1 MALETGLVGA
11 GAAFAS
17 TLLVQRAL
25 APVAQHLDLLDYPV
39 GRKDHAHPTPVT
51 GGLAMLA
58 GVLLAATLILTDIG
72 PGAWG
77 LAFAAGVLV
86 VVGLLDDKYDLSWRL
101 RIPAQAIAALIM
113 IEVGGV
119 RVEHLGSV
127 LGLGEFPLG
136 ALSVPFTVF
145 ATVGII
151 NAVNMIDGVDG
162 LAGVLVLA
170 ALVMLGAAAL
180 HSGNTVVCMH
190 ALILAGAVSGFLVY
204 NLRFPWQRRA
214 KVFMGNAG
222 SAFLGLAIAWIAF
235 RLTQN
240 PAHPVTPAL
249 APWLLPVP
257 IVDCLVLMLRRTRN
271 NQSPF
276 LADRNHI
283 HHLMLEAGFAPMRA
297 VFVLA
302 LFSCGAGL
310 AAALALRLQVPSAL
324 LLVAFFGLCGSW
336 YWLTSRRTR
345 AIGFLRGVRGLLS
358 AAARTDEPTAA
369 RAEGGHS

>member
-1 MALETGLVGA
+1 MA
-11 GAAFAS
+11 
-17 TLLVQRAL
+17 QR
-25 APVAQHLDLLDYPV
+25 LDLLDYPT

-51 GGLAMLA
+51 GGIAMVA
-58 GVLLAATLILTDIG
+58 GLLAASLILTDIG

-77 LAFAAGVLV
+77 FILAAGVLV
-86 VVGLLDDKYDLSWRL
+86 AVGLLDDKFDLSWRL
-101 RIPAQAIAALIM
+101 RIPAQIVAALIM
-113 IEVGGV
+113 IQVGGV

-127 LGLGEFPLG
+127 FALGELQLG
-136 ALSVPFTVF
+136 ALAVPFTVF

-162 LAGVLVLA
+162 LAGGLVLG

-180 HSGNTVVCMH
+180 YSGNTVVCVH

-214 KVFMGNAG
+214 RVFMGNAG
-222 SAFLGLAIAWIAF
+222 SAFLGLVIAWIAF

-240 PAHPVTPAL
+240 SSHPVTPVL

-257 IVDCLVLMLRRTRN
+257 IVDCLVLMLRRIRN
-271 NQSPF
+271 DQSPF
-276 LADRNHI
+276 AADRNHI

-302 LFSCGAGL
+302 LFSFGCGLCAGL
-310 AAALALRLQVPSAL
+310 ALRMRVPP
-324 LLVAFFGLCGSW
+324 LLVLAAFFGLCVAW
-336 YWLTSRRTR
+336 YWLTSRRAR
-345 AIGFLRGVRGLLS
+345 AIGFLRGVHAFTSASAVRNRPADMRGEV
-358 AAARTDEPTAA
+358 RPENP
-369 RAEGGHS
+369 